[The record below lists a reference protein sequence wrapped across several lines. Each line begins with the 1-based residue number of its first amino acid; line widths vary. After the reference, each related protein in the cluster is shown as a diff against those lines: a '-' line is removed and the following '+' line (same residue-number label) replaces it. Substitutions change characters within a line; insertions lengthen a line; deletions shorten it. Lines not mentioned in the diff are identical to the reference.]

1 MKYAGNLF
9 AQKRYDEAI
18 VILERAKL
26 VSCHPSIYTLQGQC
40 YQVLGNFAD
49 AEKCYKAAA
58 LLLPIRIYPYY
69 LLAKLYAEPDFYH
82 ETKMKQMINI
92 VLTKEPKVYSKAI
105 HEMRMEMNILL
116 NNRITN

>member
-1 MKYAGNLF
+1 MRRNAI
-9 AQKRYDEAI
+9 KRLLYYCQF
-18 VILERAKL
+18 VFIL
-26 VSCHPSIYTLQGQC
+26 
-40 YQVLGNFAD
+40 
-49 AEKCYKAAA
+49 
-58 LLLPIRIYPYY
+58 YY